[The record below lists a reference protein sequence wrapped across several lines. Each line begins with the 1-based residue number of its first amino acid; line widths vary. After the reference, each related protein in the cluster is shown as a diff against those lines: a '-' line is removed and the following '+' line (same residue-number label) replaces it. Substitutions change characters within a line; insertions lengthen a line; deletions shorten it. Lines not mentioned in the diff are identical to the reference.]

1 MEMRR
6 ALKDKLYELSKSI
19 FTGDAQD
26 LRVLRFPQEYKDM
39 LATVHLL
46 SDMFPNQPP
55 IYHSWETDVNPK
67 LQTPKSKPQTPNS
80 KPQTPNPKTHM

>member
-1 MEMRR
+1 MRR

-19 FTGDAQD
+19 FTGDAQY

-67 LQTPKSKPQTPNS
+67 PQNSYPKP
-80 KPQTPNPKTHM
+80 